1 MRCNNGAATSLYFPV
16 AVMPKR
22 NANRLAPATPGQVT
36 AIREVL
42 VVNISR
48 AAPL

>member
-1 MRCNNGAATSLYFPV
+1 MRCNNGAATPLHFPV
-16 AVMPKR
+16 AVMPEKYDQ
-22 NANRLAPATPGQVT
+22 RLSQAKTRLSG
-36 AIREVL
+36 EVL